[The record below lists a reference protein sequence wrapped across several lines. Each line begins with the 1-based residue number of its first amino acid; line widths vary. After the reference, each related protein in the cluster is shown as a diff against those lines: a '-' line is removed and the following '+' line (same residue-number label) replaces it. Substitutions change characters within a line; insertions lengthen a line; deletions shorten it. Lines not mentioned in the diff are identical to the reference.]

1 MNPFYKVCAYIAY
14 TMTFDQMPL
23 LKNVWNC
30 VVFYNTDWLP
40 ISPPITETGY
50 LSDYYEYIACNG
62 CIIVKDPK
70 EAWADMPTNI
80 SRLFKFVTPD
90 GVPINPMTPEGYL
103 SVLYDYTAE
112 NGHVVVRHHV
122 PLSLPLAGQGDGYKT
137 PWKQRT
143 NAKEPPPLN
152 KKGKKHNFGVV
163 PPLLILPSENG
174 L

>member
-1 MNPFYKVCAYIAY
+1 
-14 TMTFDQMPL
+14 MTFDQMHLPKTVL
-23 LKNVWNC
+23 NFVL
-30 VVFYNTDWLP
+30 FYNTDWLP

-50 LSDYYEYIACNG
+50 LSNNYEYIACNG

-70 EAWADMPTNI
+70 QAWSDLPNNI
-80 SRLFKFVTPD
+80 SSFFKFVTPD

-103 SVLYDYTAE
+103 SVLYQYTAV
-112 NGHVVVRHHV
+112 NGHVVVRHRV
-122 PLSLPLAGQGDGYKT
+122 PLSLPLAGQGNDGYKT

-143 NAKEPPPLN
+143 KTKEPPPPPLK
-152 KKGKKHNFGVV
+152 KKGKNHHFGVVV